1 VSDNDTGQAGL
12 IGPVEP
18 AEDAAAPALPD
29 KPVRRRRTAAVAAC
43 AVLAVAVVGGAGY
56 TVVTVNGAD
65 RDAGAPRWEFPKDTV
80 KDDAGKRST
89 GLAGMLVPY
98 GTGGWGRGPDLG
110 EFGSDAELS
119 GDQATALRK
128 DALSD
133 LPRSQRKRLERE
145 IDRQRV
151 TGMAMRSYLSTDNLS
166 YTYTKKAFTMSIV
179 LARMENRAAARD
191 IASFQNEFLGALGV
205 FRKGPAI
212 KGYKNARCFLPPK
225 DADEDLEKMFCSA
238 YVGDVLVTATAD
250 GAKPLDSKGAT
261 MLLREQLDRIA
272 EPGEAV

>member
-1 VSDNDTGQAGL
+1 MSENPSEWAEPAVPA
-12 IGPVEP
+12 PEP
-18 AEDAAAPALPD
+18 AEPPA
-29 KPVRRRRTAAVAAC
+29 RRGRAAAVATSALLGL
-43 AVLAVAVVGGAGY
+43 AVLGGAGY
-56 TVVTVNGAD
+56 TAVAVQNAD
-65 RDAGAPRWEFPKDTV
+65 RDAGAPRWEFPKDPV
-80 KDDAGKRST
+80 RDKKDDKDAAGKRST

-110 EFGSDAELS
+110 AYGSDAELS

-128 DALSD
+128 EALSD
-133 LPRSQRKRLERE
+133 LPRSQRKRLEKE

-179 LARMENRAAARD
+179 LARMESRAAARNNV
-191 IASFQNEFLGALGV
+191 SFQNEFLDALGV

-212 KGYKNARCFLPPK
+212 DGHQNAHCFLPPK
-225 DADEDLEKMFCSA
+225 DADEDLESMFCSA

-250 GAKPLDSKGAT
+250 AARPLDTKGAAL
-261 MLLREQLDRIA
+261 LLREQLDRIA
-272 EPGEAV
+272 DPGEAV